1 MIPSPNPS
9 PLRKD
14 GSKIKKIACGLHMFN
29 RYTDD
34 TISERLKD
42 KIMLKVTDLQVYYGE
57 SRILNDVSINV
68 APGQVVCLMGR
79 NGVGKTTLLKAIMGN
94 LKVRKGA
101 VVYGE
106 RDITRD
112 APHQRARAGIGYVPQ
127 GRGIF
132 PQLTVYENLL
142 MGLEALEGRLTKSA
156 SESLDEVYSLFPV
169 LKQMG
174 QRVAG
179 TLSGGQQQQLAIGR
193 ILIRKPSLLLLDEP
207 TEGIQPSIVEEI
219 ERIIVSLGQRGDI
232 SILLIEQ
239 FLDFALRIADYCYVM
254 EKGHIVSKGGTN
266 ELSQD
271 VIREHLSV

>member
-1 MIPSPNPS
+1 
-9 PLRKD
+9 
-14 GSKIKKIACGLHMFN
+14 
-29 RYTDD
+29 
-34 TISERLKD
+34 
-42 KIMLKVTDLQVYYGE
+42 MLTVTDLQVYYGE
-57 SRILNDVSINV
+57 SRILNDVSIQV
-68 APGQVVCLMGR
+68 APGQAVCLMGR
-79 NGVGKTTLLKAIMGN
+79 NGVGKTTLLKAIMGS
-94 LKVRKGA
+94 LKVRKGSIIYNDRNI
-101 VVYGE
+101 VG
-106 RDITRD
+106 D

-142 MGLEALEGRLTKSA
+142 MGLEALDRHEIKEAGQTL
-156 SESLDEVYSLFPV
+156 EEVYTLFPV

-174 QRVAG
+174 QRSAG
-179 TLSGGQQQQLAIGR
+179 ALSGGQQQQLAIGR
-193 ILIRKPSLLLLDEP
+193 VLIRKPRLLLLDEP

-219 ERIIVSLGQRGDI
+219 ERVIVKLSEQGDI

-254 EKGHIVSKGGTN
+254 EKGHIVSKGNTS